1 MAMTRFT
8 TIPSQP
14 IFWGIMHGIND
25 LFAGYLLARYALSA
39 APSSMLFWLSVY
51 AVLGF
56 GGQLPVG
63 IFLDR
68 SKRIQGFALA
78 GLALL
83 AIAVFLSVWSIA
95 GAIVFAGLASAFVH
109 VAGGAISLHAADGKA
124 GWLGVFTAPGVLGL
138 AAGTLL
144 GAVGVALPLV
154 IGVLVLLG
162 ISIQYLQRDVPYQL
176 YDKPAQQLD
185 SHDWIMLGLL
195 LLMSFRS
202 LVYDILH
209 QLGHYPD
216 YGILYIGLSTFA
228 GKLLG
233 GWMADRLGWKPVI
246 YGSLVAAWLFLG
258 VGPNNLYTLC
268 AGIACI
274 QSSVPLTLLMMVR
287 SLPVYPAT
295 GVAFSLGTSVALA
308 GLPLY
313 MFPQKTGW
321 HRMLIDPFWL
331 GMVLVFLLS
340 AWWIWF
346 RLAHRL
352 R

>member
-1 MAMTRFT
+1 MTRFT

-25 LFAGYLLARYALSA
+25 LFAGYLLARYALGA

-63 IFLDR
+63 ILLDR

-95 GAIVFAGLASAFVH
+95 GAIVVAGLASAFVH
-109 VAGGAISLHAADGKA
+109 VAGGAITFHAADGKV

-138 AAGTLL
+138 AVGTLL
-144 GAVGVALPLV
+144 GAVGIALPLV

-162 ISIQYLQRDVPYQL
+162 IFIQYRQRDVSYLL
-176 YDKPAQQLD
+176 YDKPVQQLD

-202 LVYDILH
+202 LLYDILH
-209 QLGHYPD
+209 QLSDYPD
-216 YGILYIGLSTFA
+216 YGILYIGLSACA

-233 GWMADRLGWKPVI
+233 GWMADRFGWKPVL
-246 YGSLVAAWLFLG
+246 YGCLVAAWLFLG